1 VSKYLIAGLGNPGD
15 EYANTRHNIGF
26 DVVNELATE
35 LNATWKSDRLAQ
47 VAQGK
52 YKGRSVIM
60 IKPSTYMNLSG
71 DAIRYWLGAEKIPIE
86 HLMVIIDEL
95 ALPFGTIR
103 LNPKG
108 SDGGHNGLKSI
119 QQCLGTSVYPRLR
132 FGIGNERGK
141 GYNANYVLGE
151 WNEQEKAAKQERV
164 KMASAAVCAFVFT
177 GLQLASNQ
185 FNGK

>member
-1 VSKYLIAGLGNPGD
+1 
-15 EYANTRHNIGF
+15 
-26 DVVNELATE
+26 
-35 LNATWKSDRLAQ
+35 
-47 VAQGK
+47 
-52 YKGRSVIM
+52 
-60 IKPSTYMNLSG
+60 MNLSG
-71 DAIRYWLGAEKIPIE
+71 EAIRYWLNVEKIPIE
-86 HLMVIIDEL
+86 NLLVVVDEL
-95 ALPFGTIR
+95 ALPFGSLR

-119 QQCLGTSVYPRLR
+119 QECLTTNIYPRLR

-151 WNEQEKAAKQERV
+151 WNDQEKAAKQERV
-164 KMASAAVCAFVFT
+164 NKAVSAICAFVFT